1 MKHNHFFGLTL
12 LLVMLLTFNHMAL
25 ADSWQQVQTT
35 TTPEARQYHS
45 LDYING
51 KVYLFGGEYLS
62 GREYVSRRG
71 VLSDLW
77 ENTDEEGKWRALTPA
92 DKSPNA
98 RKYHAT
104 ATANGKL
111 YVFGGYE
118 EAGVASDVWE
128 YTPDT
133 NTWAQLEV
141 GGNDSP
147 LYNRLFFRA
156 TAGDDG
162 KIYISGGMDVT
173 TGNVTLSDVWGYDIT
188 THGWTRVADCSS
200 SQGRYGHVATIEGR
214 NLKIGMGRRDETVL
228 GDMVNVDLDTGV
240 CTTIPVQGPVPD
252 PTKFPAFTSTGDWIV
267 FSGGTNQT
275 ISQSNQKATVST
287 FSNSSTTWLFNTQT
301 NQWTQGSD
309 GPAQNAGAAA
319 YSGYNRFLFF
329 GGNTDTGYSNETW
342 VYTADIDNSSSCA
355 SIDAQLNINVLC
367 IALGSSQYQA
377 NLTPVTH
384 PENAGGY
391 LWQVSSAAPI
401 SSNNNNCANFD
412 SQYNISFPCVN
423 VNGAIYQVELPRY
436 NHPND
441 PSGFYWTVGAATPVP

>member
-1 MKHNHFFGLTL
+1 MKINHFFGLTL
-12 LLVMLLTFNHMAL
+12 LLVMSLTFNHMAL

-51 KVYLFGGEYLS
+51 KVYLFGGEY
-62 GREYVSRRG
+62 VSRRG
-71 VLSDLW
+71 ILSDLW
-77 ENTDEEGKWRALTPA
+77 RYDEGNSTWSEKRPPS
-92 DKSPNA
+92 SPNA

-104 ATANGKL
+104 ATAKGKL
-111 YVFGGYE
+111 YVFGGQE
-118 EAGVASDVWE
+118 ETSIAGDVWE

-133 NTWAQLEV
+133 NTWVQLEA

-147 LYNRLFFRA
+147 LYNRLFFDA

-173 TGNVTLSDVWGYDIT
+173 TGNVTLSDVWCYDPFDPA
-188 THGWTRVADCSS
+188 GPVWTKVADCSA
-200 SQGRYGHVATIEGR
+200 SQGRYGHVAAISGR
-214 NLKIGMGRRDETVL
+214 NLTMGMGRRDETVR

-275 ISQSNQKATVST
+275 ISQSNQKATAST
-287 FSNSSTTWLFNTQT
+287 YSNSSTTWLFNTQT

-309 GPAQNAGAAA
+309 GPAQNAGAAS
-319 YSGYNRFLFF
+319 YSGYNRFLFY
-329 GGNTDTGYSNETW
+329 GGNTDTGYSDETW
-342 VYTADIDNSSSCA
+342 IYTADIDNASSCA
-355 SIDAQLNINVLC
+355 SVDAQLNINAQC
-367 IALGSSQYQA
+367 IALGSHQYQA
-377 NLTPVTH
+377 NLTHVTH
-384 PENAGGY
+384 PENANGFLWKLGG
-391 LWQVSSAAPI
+391 AAPI
-401 SSNNNNCANFD
+401 SSNNNNCAYLD

-423 VNGAIYQVELPRY
+423 VNGTIYRVELPRY
-436 NHPND
+436 NHPSD
-441 PSGFYWTVGAATPVP
+441 PGGFYWTLGTATLVP